1 MYCVKSSRNLF
12 VLILTLVIVGCT
24 SESGQPFTTITAT
37 YPNGQKKVV
46 EVHADNSTDSKLLRR
61 EIYSPKSELISV
73 EDFTNNTLI
82 EYRYFPNGKRQAV
95 QILRDK
101 KPDGTW
107 KRWYPNGVLAVEMNY
122 RNGKNH
128 GTWKYWDA
136 QGKLSR
142 QIEYWDGKI
151 RWEKSEQ

>member
-1 MYCVKSSRNLF
+1 MYGVKNFRRLPVLLMTL
-12 VLILTLVIVGCT
+12 VLIACT
-24 SESGQPFTTITAT
+24 SEPTQPVTTVTAT

-46 EVHADNSTDSKLLRR
+46 EVHTGGKSDSKLLRR

-73 EDFTNNTLI
+73 EDFTTNTLI
-82 EYRYFPNGKRQAV
+82 EYRYFPNGKKQAV
-95 QILRDK
+95 QILRDR

-136 QGKLSR
+136 QGKMTR

-151 RWEKSEQ
+151 RWEKSDQ

>member
-1 MYCVKSSRNLF
+1 MYCRKSYQRFLALLVVLF
-12 VLILTLVIVGCT
+12 IVGCA
-24 SESGQPFTTITAT
+24 SEPGQPFTIITST
-37 YPNGQKKVV
+37 YSNGQKKVV
-46 EVHADNSTDSKLLRR
+46 EIHADKTADSKLLRR
-61 EIYSPKSELISV
+61 EIYSPKAELISV
-73 EDFTNNTLI
+73 EDLASNSLM
-82 EYRYFPNGKRQAV
+82 EYRYFPNGKKQAV
-95 QILRDK
+95 QVLRDK

>member
-1 MYCVKSSRNLF
+1 MKNTKWFKLSTI
-12 VLILTLVIVGCT
+12 VLLSLLVACQH
-24 SESGQPFTTITAT
+24 ESGQPYTQIVSS

-46 EVHADNSTDSKLLRR
+46 EIHANSQVDSKILRR
-61 EIYSPKSELISV
+61 EIYSIKGELISV
-73 EDFTNNTLI
+73 EDLTSSTLT
-82 EYRYFPNGKRQAV
+82 EYRYYPNNRKMSV
-95 QILRDK
+95 QILRDQ

-107 KRWYPNGVLAVEMNY
+107 KRWYENGVLAVEMNY

-136 QGKLSR
+136 NGKLTR

-151 RWEKSEQ
+151 RWEQSY

>member
-1 MYCVKSSRNLF
+1 MYRVNRFRNL
-12 VLILTLVIVGCT
+12 LILVFVATFMGCH
-24 SESGQPFTTITAT
+24 SEPGQPYTTITAK

-46 EVHADNSTDSKLLRR
+46 EIHATSSPDSKLLRR

-73 EDFTNNTLI
+73 EDVTNNTLI
-82 EYRYFPNGKRQAV
+82 EYRYFPNGKKQAV
-95 QILRDK
+95 QVLRDK

-136 QGKLSR
+136 QGKLTR

-151 RWEKSEQ
+151 RWEKSDQ